1 MLRVS
6 RGLRRRT
13 FLLTQRTEAESPAP
27 LVGAIDWMRSVRNR
41 CDVIGLATHS
51 GDPMATTTAPL
62 PAKARA
68 TTAYDRHF
76 YSGMA
81 VLMALTAF
89 VGFAPTYYLR
99 VLSGSAVTITGGSVT
114 PLLHLHG
121 VLFTGWVVFFI
132 LQTTLIARRKVAM
145 HRTFGVAGVVL
156 AAAMIVVGLRT
167 AIASAARGT
176 APPGV
181 DPLMFL
187 AVPLFDMVLFAGFV
201 ASAIGMRANR
211 EAHKRLMLLA
221 YISIITAAVAR
232 LPGIL
237 PYGPLMFF
245 GLTFVFLALGV
256 AYDMAS
262 RRRVHRVYV
271 WGGALLVVS
280 VPLRLAISATPAWRA
295 FAEFLTR

>member
-1 MLRVS
+1 M
-6 RGLRRRT
+6 
-13 FLLTQRTEAESPAP
+13 
-27 LVGAIDWMRSVRNR
+27 
-41 CDVIGLATHS
+41 
-51 GDPMATTTAPL
+51 TTTA
-62 PAKARA
+62 AIKARPHT
-68 TTAYDRHF
+68 TTAWDRYF

-81 VLMALTAF
+81 LLMALTVFA
-89 VGFAPTYYLR
+89 GFSPTYYLR
-99 VLSGSAVTITGGSVT
+99 VLSGSAVTITGGTVS
-114 PLLHLHG
+114 PLVHLHG
-121 VLFTGWVVFFI
+121 VLFTGWVLFFL

-145 HRTFGVAGVVL
+145 HRTLGVGGVVL
-156 AAAMIVVGLRT
+156 AAAMIIVGLRT

-176 APPGV
+176 APPGA

-201 ASAIGMRANR
+201 ASAVRMRANR

-256 AYDMAS
+256 AYDAAS
-262 RRRVHRVYV
+262 RRRVHPVYV
-271 WGGALLVVS
+271 WGGGLLVVS